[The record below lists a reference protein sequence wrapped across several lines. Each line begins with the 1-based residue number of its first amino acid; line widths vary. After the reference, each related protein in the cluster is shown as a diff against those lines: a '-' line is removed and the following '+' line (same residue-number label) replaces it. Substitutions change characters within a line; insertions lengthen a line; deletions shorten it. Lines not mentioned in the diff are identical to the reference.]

1 MNGIDKI
8 AGIGITIKIKGKDYK
23 LSPLT
28 IGDYGEIAAFTKAMR
43 LRVFE
48 MADPSLSMKDKIEIL
63 QATPTADEIDAAMR
77 DISGIAFQLY
87 LQIKAYHPDITRQE
101 VARLIDMDN
110 YREITDT
117 LIMMSAEP
125 SKNVEGQATVSL

>member
-43 LRVFE
+43 LRIFE
-48 MADPSLSMKDKIEIL
+48 MADPSISMKDKIEIL
-63 QATPTADEIDAAMR
+63 QATPTADEIDAVMR
-77 DISGIAFQLY
+77 DIAGVTCQLY
-87 LQIKAYHPDITRQE
+87 LQLKTHHPEITRQE

-117 LIMMSAEP
+117 LIMMNAEP